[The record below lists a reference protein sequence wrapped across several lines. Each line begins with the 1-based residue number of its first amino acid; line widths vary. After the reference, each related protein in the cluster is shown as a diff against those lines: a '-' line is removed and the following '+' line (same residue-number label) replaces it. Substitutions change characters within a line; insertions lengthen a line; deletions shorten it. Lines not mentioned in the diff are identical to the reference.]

1 MAQPSGDEGAIW
13 RHKPHQRHIAPT
25 NRNCG
30 HSFFSHRNQSQQP
43 SALSWGVSF
52 LPQAMRTGR
61 KTFNVYITLMQW
73 RYRSIHQSG
82 LTPHLGE
89 KFTETVNCWV
99 TRWPKRICPT
109 LQRTA
114 VSLDYTYLTLH
125 PIGKA
130 CVYLEGHKWS
140 TRRQGASC
148 GHNTGLLWTL
158 ISQSKIVN
166 HREVGRSPPTLSPV
180 DKWTTG
186 APVCLSVSKASSRPW
201 PIPTQSRP
209 GAGPYELVPT
219 L

>member
-130 CVYLEGHKWS
+130 CVYLEGHKGS
-140 TRRQGASC
+140 TQRQDAI
-148 GHNTGLLWTL
+148 LWTQRRPFL
-158 ISQSKIVN
+158 DSHQQKQDRKSPGGGEISSN
-166 HREVGRSPPTLSPV
+166 TL
-180 DKWTTG
+180 
-186 APVCLSVSKASSRPW
+186 
-201 PIPTQSRP
+201 P
-209 GAGPYELVPT
+209 GG
-219 L
+219 